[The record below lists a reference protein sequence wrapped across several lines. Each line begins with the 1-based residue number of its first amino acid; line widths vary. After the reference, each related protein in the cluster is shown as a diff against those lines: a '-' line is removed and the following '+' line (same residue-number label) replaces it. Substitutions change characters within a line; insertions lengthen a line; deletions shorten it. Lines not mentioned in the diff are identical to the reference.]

1 MTNPN
6 NPNNWY
12 AELNADYDWYHNNG
26 DKCRHNCAMVW
37 YWLCD
42 NLQKY
47 GGGKP
52 SIEACA
58 GLLGNMYIE
67 STVNPNLWEWYFN
80 QTEHIPW
87 VNGYGL
93 VQWTPMALDYISYQI
108 GIEGTWD
115 NYDQIV
121 AYAQAHPNE
130 WQANGPQQMR
140 QLLYEATHNLQ
151 WAGNANATQSG
162 LPTNPA
168 FTMLEFF
175 SDTRFDAWYYGEAWL
190 YYYERPA
197 NPTVGQRGTFARDVV
212 LPYLQSLP
220 PWHRGMPV
228 YMMMNYRR

>member
-6 NPNNWY
+6 NPNNWF
-12 AELNADYDWYHNNG
+12 AELNADYDWYYNNG

-42 NLQKY
+42 NLHKY
-47 GGGKP
+47 GGKP

-80 QTEHIPW
+80 QQTHDPW
-87 VNGYGL
+87 SNGYGL
-93 VQWTPMALDYISYQI
+93 VQWSPMAIDYISYQI
-108 GIEGTWD
+108 GVPASWD
-115 NYDQIV
+115 YYNQIV
-121 AYAQAHPNE
+121 AYARTHENE
-130 WQANGPQQMR
+130 WSANGPQQMR

-151 WAGNANATQSG
+151 WSGSSLAPQSG
-162 LPTNPA
+162 LPVNPA